1 MGTLKR
7 IAIALE
13 SIANDLHILVAN
25 MNKETPSQQMEKNG
39 VRRKSK
45 EGFSKKCSINA
56 KMPRWDVKEV
66 MALKQM
72 LDNKVGY
79 EEMAA
84 TLNRS
89 CGAVRAKISDMG
101 WSKRSRRNGN
111 GH

>member
-25 MNKETPSQQMEKNG
+25 TNKRASSQQMGKNDVQG
-39 VRRKSK
+39 KSK
-45 EGFSKKCSINA
+45 EDFSKICSRNA
-56 KMPRWDVKEV
+56 KQPRWSIKEV
-66 MALKQM
+66 NTLMRM
-72 LDNKVGY
+72 LNNKAGY
-79 EEMAA
+79 EEIAA

-89 CGAVRAKISDMG
+89 YEAIRAKVRDMG
-101 WSKRSRRNGN
+101 WSKRSRRNSN

>member
-13 SIANDLHILVAN
+13 SIAKNLHILVAN
-25 MNKETPSQQMEKNG
+25 MNKETPSQQMETNDVKG
-39 VRRKSK
+39 KSREDFRKICSK
-45 EGFSKKCSINA
+45 NA
-56 KMPRWDVKEV
+56 KQPRWSIKEV
-66 MALKQM
+66 NTLMRM
-72 LDNKVGY
+72 LNNKAGY
-79 EEMAA
+79 EEIAA

-101 WSKRSRRNGN
+101 LGKRSRRNSN